1 MQRPVARTVGETLG
15 RVVENNNIKLVALA
29 KSANVT
35 LAALSN
41 YKKGIRPLP
50 IGTAVRISNEVEDSE
65 LNADLAASFFNTL
78 KIAFPKYWN
87 AIYKDDV
94 FAILFQERI
103 EQQQRT
109 DLDEQSFE
117 EMLTGHSDRM
127 FNKWSQEFLEEMAWD
142 MLLYIKACNARGVN
156 SVDQIKK
163 FNEKVG

>member
-1 MQRPVARTVGETLG
+1 MQRPIARPIGETLARLSDSKG
-15 RVVENNNIKLVALA
+15 IKLVKLA

-41 YKKGIRPLP
+41 YKKRIRSMPVA
-50 IGTAVRISNEVEDSE
+50 TAVRISDEVEDSE

-78 KIAFPKYWN
+78 KIAFPRYWK
-87 AIYKDDV
+87 AIYRDDV

-109 DLDEQSFE
+109 SLDEDAFE
-117 EMLTGHSDRM
+117 EMLTGRSDRQ

-142 MLLYIKACNARGVN
+142 MLLYIKACKARGVS
-156 SVDQIKK
+156 SVNQIKK